1 MGSYG
6 HENKTGLMKYLK
18 YEWSAKKGGELPNSD
33 KWNIVGAVDGVPQ
46 QQNGFDCGF
55 FACLFA

>member
-1 MGSYG
+1 
-6 HENKTGLMKYLK
+6 MKYLK